1 MKHISLKK
9 DFTQCA
15 IRDNSG
21 CTVRPAKKAMLK
33 KLGMYAGTLA
43 IGACLATS
51 AVALTGCG
59 ASFEGSGSK
68 DAASAEQ
75 LAQKTD
81 DPWKSEIKVDTT
93 KTFQDGHIN
102 DGTYTGHGKGMEGAI
117 TVTISVSNNRIT
129 TQEITQEGESQSVG
143 GYEAIRDG
151 RYAKLIDAAQS
162 YDFGSVSG
170 AALTSCGVRAALVDA
185 LNQAGAGLDE
195 DKINNSAI
203 HSRAESDNSTK

>member
-1 MKHISLKK
+1 MKSTIFKNTRSLKILGICALCSCLM
-9 DFTQCA
+9 FTLFVL
-15 IRDNSG
+15 S
-21 CTVRPAKKAMLK
+21 
-33 KLGMYAGTLA
+33 
-43 IGACLATS
+43 
-51 AVALTGCG
+51 GCG

-81 DPWKSEIKVDTT
+81 DPWKSEITVDPT
-93 KTFQDGHIN
+93 KTFTDSKIN
-102 DGTYTGHGKGMEGAI
+102 DGTYTGKGRGMEGAI

-129 TQEITQEGESQSVG
+129 CKEITQEGESQSVG

-185 LNQAGAGLDE
+185 LNQAGAGLDA

-203 HSRAESDNSTK
+203 HSRDGSEPATK

>member
-1 MKHISLKK
+1 M
-9 DFTQCA
+9 FTLFVL
-15 IRDNSG
+15 S
-21 CTVRPAKKAMLK
+21 
-33 KLGMYAGTLA
+33 
-43 IGACLATS
+43 
-51 AVALTGCG
+51 GCG

-81 DPWKSEIKVDTT
+81 DPWKSEITVDPT
-93 KTFQDGHIN
+93 KTFTDSKIN
-102 DGTYTGHGKGMEGAI
+102 DGTYTGKGRGMEGAI

-129 TQEITQEGESQSVG
+129 CKEITQEGESQSVG

-185 LNQAGAGLDE
+185 LNQAGAGLDA

-203 HSRAESDNSTK
+203 HSRDGSEPATK

>member
-1 MKHISLKK
+1 MK
-9 DFTQCA
+9 FTTSKNAKPFAGFAVCLFLACA
-15 IRDNSG
+15 F
-21 CTVRPAKKAMLK
+21 C
-33 KLGMYAGTLA
+33 
-43 IGACLATS
+43 
-51 AVALTGCG
+51 AVFALTGCG
-59 ASFEGSGSK
+59 ASYEGSGSK

-81 DPWKSEIKVDTT
+81 DPWKSEITVDPT
-93 KTFQDGHIN
+93 KTFQDGKIN
-102 DGTYTGHGKGMEGAI
+102 DGTYTGKGRGMEGSI

-129 TQEITQEGESQSVG
+129 CKEITQDGESQSVG

-151 RYAKLIDAAQS
+151 RYAELINAAQS

-185 LNQAGAGLDE
+185 LNQAGAGLDA

-203 HSRAESDNSTK
+203 HSRNDSESSTK